1 MIDEILN
8 DLYHL
13 RYNVAIGAK
22 KADVDLE
29 EMKRLLRLYVL
40 ERPMEED
47 AWSGDV
53 ELGWPWI

>member
-1 MIDEILN
+1 MINEILD

-13 RYNVAIGAK
+13 RYNVAVGAK

-47 AWSGDV
+47 AWSRNV
-53 ELGWPWI
+53 ELGWPYN

>member
-1 MIDEILN
+1 MIDEILD

-47 AWSGDV
+47 ACSRDV

>member
-1 MIDEILN
+1 MIDEILD

-13 RYNVAIGAK
+13 RYNVGIGAK

-29 EMKRLLRLYVL
+29 EIKRLLRLYVL

-47 AWSGDV
+47 EWSKDV
-53 ELGWPWI
+53 ELGWPWA

>member
-1 MIDEILN
+1 MIDEILD

-13 RYNVAIGAK
+13 RYNVGVGAK

-29 EMKRLLRLYVL
+29 EIKRLLRLYVL

-47 AWSGDV
+47 GWSRDV
-53 ELGWPWI
+53 ELGWPWV

>member
-1 MIDEILN
+1 MIDEILD

-29 EMKRLLRLYVL
+29 EIKRLLRSYVL

-47 AWSGDV
+47 EWSKDV
-53 ELGWPWI
+53 ELGWAWA